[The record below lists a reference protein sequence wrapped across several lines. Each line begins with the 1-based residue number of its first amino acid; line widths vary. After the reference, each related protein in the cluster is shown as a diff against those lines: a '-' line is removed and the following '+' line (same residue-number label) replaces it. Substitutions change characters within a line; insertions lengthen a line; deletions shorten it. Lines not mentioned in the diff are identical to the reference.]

1 MADSQRCCVCGEAA
15 KALRRK
21 HGFSRPPKLVSIL
34 ARTVILVPTGDD
46 SARLAADLTA
56 AQANPHPVVVWLCP
70 AHKSEHYAALKAAHE
85 AHQVGLEAQAAAEQ
99 AAAAA
104 HLASLQAQEGR
115 VTRGTGGLLGAA
127 ISALSSAS
135 ATLTRVTTRTKA
147 EKIAMQKEFGTLIAY
162 NKRHGAYELDA
173 QAQLSSRVQTRLQAR
188 LTPGPD
194 LPDTPSSSAQPP
206 DVGQVG
212 AMVELG
218 GSNGSRTPTL

>member
-1 MADSQRCCVCGEAA
+1 M
-15 KALRRK
+15 ALRRK
-21 HGFSRPPKLVSIL
+21 HGFSRPPRLVSVL

-46 SARLAADLTA
+46 SDRLATDFNA
-56 AQANPHPVVVWLCP
+56 AQANSHLVVVWLCP
-70 AHKSEHYAALKAAHE
+70 AHKSEHYSALKA

-135 ATLTRVTTRTKA
+135 ATLTRVTTHTKA
-147 EKIAMQKEFGTLIAY
+147 EKIAMQLELGTLIAY

-206 DVGQVG
+206 EIGQVG

-218 GSNGSRTPTL
+218 GSNGSRTPTS